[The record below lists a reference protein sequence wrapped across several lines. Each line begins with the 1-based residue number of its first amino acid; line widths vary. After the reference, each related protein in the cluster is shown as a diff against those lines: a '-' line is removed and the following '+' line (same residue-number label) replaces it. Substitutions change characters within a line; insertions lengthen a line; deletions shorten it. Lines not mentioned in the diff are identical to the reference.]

1 MKFGQ
6 RNCVRFLIVLQQQ
19 VHKNMKRIL
28 IILSLIISA
37 FCANAATLIN
47 DTEIESGITEIIKPI
62 ANAAKIPENRL
73 KIYIIN
79 DDSFN
84 AFVRGGEDIFIYTG
98 LLKQIKSPN
107 ALRAVVAHELG
118 HTIGGHMI
126 QIADRMQSE
135 MIRTMIIQALGIG
148 LMVAGGNPSAGA
160 GVLAGSAGI
169 AQQSMLSFSRD
180 EERMADDLAV
190 DLMVKA
196 NENPNGLIEVFEQM
210 HDIQGAFENRVNP
223 NKINHPLTSERLNN
237 TKTKIAKLKSVPT
250 KTKQQTTN
258 ENSNY
263 EMLRAKLIGYLDND
277 KTVITK
283 YPYKDK
289 SDAAIYARAIANM
302 RAGNLDTAK
311 TGVQTLIKR
320 HPKSPYFYEVLG
332 DIEYQYG
339 HYDDSVDAYERSLQ
353 LSGHAPQ
360 IETAL
365 TVVLADRNKPGDKER
380 ANELCRRVILKEP
393 SPLAYW
399 ILARVSDG
407 ATSDWAMAEFYKMN
421 KDEKNAKKYAKM
433 AQKKAA
439 KDSPEYIKSGD
450 ILKK

>member
-1 MKFGQ
+1 
-6 RNCVRFLIVLQQQ
+6 
-19 VHKNMKRIL
+19 MKRIML
-28 IILSLIISA
+28 FFLTIIGLL
-37 FCANAATLIN
+37 CNANGATLIN

-62 ANAAKIPENRL
+62 AKAANIPENRL
-73 KIYIIN
+73 KIYIVN

-84 AFVRGGEDIFIYTG
+84 AFVRGGEDVFIYTG

-126 QIADRMQSE
+126 QIADKMQAE
-135 MIRTMIIQALGIG
+135 MMRTMIIQALGIG

-160 GVLAGSAGI
+160 GVLAGSAGV

-196 NENPNGLIEVFEQM
+196 NEDPNGLIEVFQQM
-210 HDIQGAFENRVNP
+210 HDIQGAFETRVNP
-223 NKINHPLTSERLNN
+223 NRINHPLTSERLNN
-237 TKTKIAKLKSVPT
+237 AKTKIANT
-250 KTKQQTTN
+250 KKIPKQSADKIAKEKTN
-258 ENSNY
+258 Y
-263 EMLRAKLIGYLDND
+263 DILRAKLIGYLDTD
-277 KTVITK
+277 KTVLTL

-311 TGVQTLIKR
+311 TGIQTLIKR
-320 HPKSPYFYEVLG
+320 HPKSPYFYEMLG

-339 HYDDSVDAYERSLQ
+339 HYDDSVDAYKQSLT
-353 LSGHAPQ
+353 LSNNAPQ
-360 IETAL
+360 IETAMA
-365 TVVLADRNKPGDKER
+365 VVLAERNKSGDKER
-380 ANELCRRVILKEP
+380 ASELCRHVILTEP

-421 KDEKNAKKYAKM
+421 NDEKNARKYAKL
-433 AQKKAA
+433 AQRKAK